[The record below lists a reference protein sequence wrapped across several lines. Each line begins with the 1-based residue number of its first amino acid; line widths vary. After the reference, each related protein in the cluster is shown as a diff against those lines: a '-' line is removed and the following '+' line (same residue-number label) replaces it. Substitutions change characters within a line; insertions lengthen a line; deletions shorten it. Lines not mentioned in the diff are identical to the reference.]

1 MDRKKRLK
9 VKIDEK
15 MKMAYRNQKVTVR
28 EGDFDD
34 WQVAVGG
41 SAVDFFHTKSD
52 ATRYAN
58 QLRKRM
64 GRK

>member
-1 MDRKKRLK
+1 MDRKKKLK
-9 VKIDEK
+9 TKIDEK
-15 MKMAYRNQKVTVR
+15 MRVAYRNQKVTVR

-41 SAVDFFHTKSD
+41 SAVDFFNSKRE